1 MTQAQIIYLVILAV
15 AVVVL
20 MTERLRNDLVAVLII
35 VALAVTRTLTPH
47 EAVAGFASEPAIVIA
62 GIFVMAGALHQTG
75 VSETIGTWIGRL
87 AGGSLTRAIAVIMPS
102 VAALSAFTHH
112 VTTTAIM
119 VPVAMNLS
127 RDRDIPASKLMM
139 PLSFAASLGTAI
151 TIIGAP
157 AFLVA
162 SATLEQAGRP
172 GLGIFSISPIGIAIS
187 IAGTLFILTLGRF
200 LLPHR
205 QGEADTSGRFRL
217 DDYFTELT
225 ILPDSPFLGKTWS
238 EVTDDPSYTF
248 TITGW
253 LRSGRPLQPPY
264 GENTFRQG
272 DVLLV
277 RASPEEIIAFREEK
291 GLELHPVA
299 KYQHELP
306 EEGIEDGEVGDK
318 EVSDQL
324 VQVVVAPRSEF
335 VGRSLAD
342 IDFRRRFGALVVSI
356 WRKQGFLR
364 DEMSKIKLQGGDVL
378 VLMGSE
384 AALARAGNER
394 GFLMMVPFQGESRR
408 TRKALTATGIMVATV
423 ALTAFNVLTL
433 EIAAVAGAVAMVLSG
448 CLTARQAY
456 RSIDQ
461 RIFVFIAGAIPLG
474 TAMKGTGTADL
485 IAKWLQG
492 AVETWSPFMI
502 CVAIYIVVAAIT
514 QFMSDAATT
523 AIFAPV
529 AAALAQALGHAPE
542 PYVVTTAMSAV
553 TAFLTPIG
561 HHGNLLIYGPGGY
574 RFSDFVRVGAPL
586 TVVVAAVIA
595 FLAPIVWPIANLG
608 AAAGG

>member
-1 MTQAQIIYLVILAV
+1 MTQAQIVYLVILAA

-20 MTERLRNDLVAVLII
+20 MTERLRNDVVAVLII
-35 VALAVTRTLTPH
+35 VALGATRILEPAQ
-47 EAVAGFASEPAIVIA
+47 AVAGFSSEPAVVVA
-62 GIFVMAGALHQTG
+62 GIFVMTGALHRTG
-75 VSETIGTWIGRL
+75 VSETIGSWIGRL
-87 AGGSLTRAIAVIMPS
+87 AGGSLTRSIAVIMPS

-119 VPVAMNLS
+119 VPVALNLS
-127 RDRDIPASKLMM
+127 RDRGLPASKLMM

-162 SATLEQAGRP
+162 SQTLVDAGRP
-172 GLGIFSISPIGIAIS
+172 ALGIFSISPIGIAIS
-187 IAGTLFILTLGRF
+187 IAGTLFVLLVGRF

-205 QGEADTSGRFRL
+205 EGAADTTERFRL

-225 ILPDSPFLGKTWS
+225 ILPDSPFLGKTWT
-238 EVTDDPSYTF
+238 EVNADAKYRF
-248 TITGW
+248 TIMGW
-253 LRSGRPLQPPY
+253 VRNGRQLQPPF
-264 GENTFRQG
+264 GENTFREG

-277 RASPEEIIAFREEK
+277 RASPEEIIHFREEK
-291 GLELHPVA
+291 GVELHPVA
-299 KYQHELP
+299 KYGRELP
-306 EEGIEDGEVGDK
+306 EPVEEEGEDK
-318 EVSDQL
+318 EITDQL

-335 VGRSLAD
+335 EGRTLAE
-342 IDFRRRFGALVVSI
+342 IDVRRRFGAIVVSI
-356 WRKQGFLR
+356 WRQHGWLR
-364 DEMSKIKLQGGDVL
+364 EEMSKIRMRGGDVL

-384 AALARAGNER
+384 NALARVAAES
-394 GFLMMVPFQGESRR
+394 GFLMMVPFHGESRR
-408 TRKALTATGIMVATV
+408 TGKALTATAIMVAAV
-423 ALTAFNVLTL
+423 ALTAFGVVTL
-433 EIAAVAGAVAMVLSG
+433 ELAALAGAIAMVLTR

-456 RSIDQ
+456 RAIDQ

-474 TAMKGTGTADL
+474 TAMKITGTADM
-485 IAKWLQG
+485 IAGWLQG
-492 AVETWSPFMI
+492 VVASWSPFMI
-502 CVAIYIVVAAIT
+502 CIAIYVVVAVIT

-574 RFSDFVRVGAPL
+574 RFIDFVRVGAPL

-595 FLAPIVWPIANLG
+595 FLAPIVWPIGNVG
-608 AAAGG
+608 

>member
-1 MTQAQIIYLVILAV
+1 MEQQQIIYLVILALAV
-15 AVVVL
+15 AVL
-20 MTERLRNDLVAVLII
+20 MTERLRNDLVAVLLI
-35 VALAVTRTLTPH
+35 VALVVTRILKPE

-62 GIFVMAGALHQTG
+62 GIFVMTGALHQTG
-75 VSETIGTWIGRL
+75 VSETIGGWIGRL

-102 VAALSAFTHH
+102 VAVLSAFTHH

-127 RDRDIPASKLMM
+127 RDRGMPASKLMM

-162 SATLEQAGRP
+162 SKTLTDAGRP
-172 GLGIFSISPIGIAIS
+172 PLGIFSISPIGIAIS
-187 IAGTLFILTLGRF
+187 IAGTLFILLVGRF

-205 QGEADTSGRFRL
+205 QGESDTSGRFRL

-225 ILPDSPFLGKTWS
+225 ILPDSPFLGKTWA
-238 EVTDDPSYTF
+238 EVQADETYKF
-248 TITGW
+248 TISGW
-253 LRSGRPLQPPY
+253 VRSGRQIQPPY
-264 GENTFRQG
+264 GDNTFRQG

-306 EEGIEDGEVGDK
+306 EPVEGEGDDR
-318 EVSDQL
+318 EISDQL

-335 VGRSLAD
+335 VGRNLAE
-342 IDFRRRFGALVVSI
+342 IDVRRRFGAIVVSI
-356 WRKQGFLR
+356 WRKRGWLR
-364 DEMSKIKLQGGDVL
+364 EEMSKIRLQGGDVL

-384 AALARAGNER
+384 AALGRVATEP

-408 TRKALTATGIMVATV
+408 TRKALTATAIMVAVV
-423 ALTAFNVLTL
+423 ALTAFGVLTL
-433 EIAAVAGAVAMVLSG
+433 EIAALAGAVAMVLTR

-456 RSIDQ
+456 RAIDQ

-474 TAMKGTGTADL
+474 TAMKSTGTADM
-485 IAKWLQG
+485 IAGWMQT
-492 AVETWSPFMI
+492 AVAGWSPFMI

-574 RFSDFVRVGAPL
+574 KFGDFVRVGAPL

-595 FLAPIVWPIANLG
+595 VLAPIVWPVTNV
-608 AAAGG
+608 GG

>member
-1 MTQAQIIYLVILAV
+1 MEQQQIIFLVILTVAV
-15 AVVVL
+15 AVL
-20 MTERLRNDLVAVLII
+20 MTERLRNDIVGVLII
-35 VALAVTRTLTPH
+35 VALAVTKILKP
-47 EAVAGFASEPAIVIA
+47 EQAVAGFASEPAIVIA

-75 VSETIGTWIGRL
+75 VSETIGSWIGRL

-119 VPVAMNLS
+119 VPVAANLS
-127 RDRDIPASKLMM
+127 RERGIPASKLMM

-162 SATLEQAGRP
+162 SKTLTEAGRP
-172 GLGIFSISPIGIAIS
+172 ALGIFSISPIGIAMS
-187 IAGTLFILTLGRF
+187 IAGTLFILLVGRF
-200 LLPHR
+200 LLPNR
-205 QGEADTSGRFRL
+205 QGAADTSERFRL

-225 ILPDSPFLGKTWS
+225 ILPDSPFLGKTWAQVQ
-238 EVTDDPSYTF
+238 EDQSYNF

-253 LRSGRPLQPPY
+253 VRSSRQLQPPY
-264 GENTFRQG
+264 GDNTFRQA

-277 RASPEEIIAFREEK
+277 RASPEEIISFREEK

-299 KYQHELP
+299 KYRHELSEDIAAASAG
-306 EEGIEDGEVGDK
+306 EET

-335 VGRSLAD
+335 IGRSLAN
-342 IDFRRRFGALVVSI
+342 IDFRRRFGVIVVSI
-356 WRKQGFLR
+356 WRKRGWLR
-364 DEMSKIKLQGGDVL
+364 EELSKIRLQGGDVL
-378 VLMGSE
+378 VVMGSE
-384 AALARAGNER
+384 NALARVAGES

-408 TRKALTATGIMVATV
+408 TRKALTATGIMVAAV
-423 ALTAFNVLTL
+423 ALTAFNVITL
-433 EIAAVAGAVAMVLSG
+433 EIASLAGAVAMVLTR

-456 RSIDQ
+456 RAIDQ

-474 TAMKGTGTADL
+474 TAMKSTGTADL
-485 IAKWLQG
+485 IARSLQG
-492 AVETWSPFMI
+492 AVADWSPFMI
-502 CVAIYIVVAAIT
+502 CIAIYIVVAVIT

-529 AAALAQALGHAPE
+529 AASLAAALGHAPE

-574 RFSDFVRVGAPL
+574 KFGDFVRVGAPL
-586 TVVVAAVIA
+586 TVVVAVVIA
-595 FLAPIVWPIANLG
+595 FLAPIVWPVTNVG
-608 AAAGG
+608 

>member
-1 MTQAQIIYLVILAV
+1 
-15 AVVVL
+15 
-20 MTERLRNDLVAVLII
+20 
-35 VALAVTRTLTPH
+35 
-47 EAVAGFASEPAIVIA
+47 

-75 VSETIGTWIGRL
+75 VSETIGSWIGRL

-119 VPVAMNLS
+119 VPVTLNLS
-127 RDRDIPASKLMM
+127 RERGVPASKLMM

-162 SATLEQAGRP
+162 SKTLTDAGRP
-172 GLGIFSISPIGIAIS
+172 PLGIFSISPVGIAIS
-187 IAGTLFILTLGRF
+187 IAGTLFILVLGRF
-200 LLPHR
+200 LLPTR
-205 QGEADTSGRFRL
+205 QGAEDSSGRFKL

-225 ILPDSPFLGKTWS
+225 ILPDSPFLGKTWA
-238 EVTDDPSYTF
+238 EVQEDQSYKF

-253 LRSGRPLQPPY
+253 LRSGRQIQPPY

-277 RASPEEIIAFREEK
+277 RASPEDIIAFREEK

-306 EEGIEDGEVGDK
+306 DDGIEGGEVDEV
-318 EVSDQL
+318 EVSEQL

-335 VGRSLAD
+335 VGRTLGE
-342 IDFRRRFGALVVSI
+342 IDFRRRFGAIAVSI
-356 WRKQGFLR
+356 WRKQGWLR
-364 DEMSKIKLQGGDVL
+364 EEMSKIRLQGGDVL
-378 VLMGSE
+378 VVMGSE
-384 AALARAGNER
+384 NALGRVASER
-394 GFLMMVPFQGESRR
+394 GFLMMVPFQGEARR
-408 TRKALTATGIMVATV
+408 SRKAVTAAGIMLAAVL
-423 ALTAFNVLTL
+423 LTAFNVVTL
-433 EIAAVAGAVAMVLSG
+433 EIAALAGAVAMVLSR
-448 CLTARQAY
+448 CLSARQAY
-456 RSIDQ
+456 RAIDQ

-474 TAMKGTGTADL
+474 TAMKSTGTADL
-485 IAKWLQG
+485 IAQWLQN
-492 AVETWSPFMI
+492 AVGGWSPFMI

-542 PYVVTTAMSAV
+542 PYVITTAMSAV

-574 RFSDFVRVGAPL
+574 RFWDFVRVGAPL
-586 TVVVAAVIA
+586 TVVVAVVIA
-595 FLAPIVWPIANLG
+595 FLAPIVWPIANVG
-608 AAAGG
+608 